1 MNYII
6 LTCRIMYLLI
16 SSSPELH
23 TDRHITAVAVTGRHA
38 ATSNPVSLSH
48 FLNLFSR
55 LQVKDGCSVET
66 KD

>member
-23 TDRHITAVAVTGRHA
+23 TDRHITAVAVRTTRRYLKPSVTITLPELILKA
-38 ATSNPVSLSH
+38 PSKR
-48 FLNLFSR
+48 R
-55 LQVKDGCSVET
+55 L
-66 KD
+66 